1 MNLRTLLV
9 LSAAALAAAD
19 FASAQPA
26 PPQPV
31 LPPMGS
37 GGLVAWLSHN
47 LDEVN
52 LRPNT
57 NWGSYHKVIIDQPKV
72 IFDRYWLK
80 SMNWTRDPSRWLTP
94 ADQQDI
100 ADNLTDVL
108 GRAVGYEFA
117 SRGYEVVKEPAP
129 DVMRVTPTM
138 ADFFLNAPDVTSSNL
153 TREFT
158 KEGGQGTLIL
168 EVRDSV
174 TGTDLARI
182 VDRRI
187 VREELRRRA
196 NNRTTQV
203 SNLFW
208 ADGMFRSW
216 TGYCITE
223 FAMASER
230 VKASSAITQE
240 SVA

>member
-1 MNLRTLLV
+1 
-9 LSAAALAAAD
+9 
-19 FASAQPA
+19 
-26 PPQPV
+26 
-31 LPPMGS
+31 MGG

-47 LDEVN
+47 LDEVY

-80 SMNWTRDPSRWLTP
+80 SINWTRDPSRWIGP
-94 ADQQDI
+94 ADQQEI
-100 ADNLTDVL
+100 ADNLTEVL
-108 GRAVGYEFA
+108 GRAVGYEFS

-153 TREFT
+153 ERQFT

-216 TGYCITE
+216 TGYCIAE
-223 FAMASER
+223 FAMASDRTKTSE
-230 VKASSAITQE
+230 ASSQE
-240 SVA
+240 HLASAPR